1 MKEFKVRE
9 SEAGQSVWKYITKL
23 MPGASASLLRKS
35 LRKKNITLNDRKL
48 EGKEKIQAGDSIKI
62 WFSDETIDK
71 FMGKEEKVPERKA
84 DGDELS
90 GRIVY
95 EDHDVLLVNKPAGLL
110 TQGDASGEKSL
121 NDEILAYLKD
131 EVTPVFKPSVCN
143 RLDRNTS
150 GLVIAGKNIHALQA
164 MNEIIRKRDVRKI
177 YTALVYGEMKGK
189 GKLEGY
195 LKKDHEDNQ
204 VRLVKKS
211 EDAQHIEILYEA
223 EETYRKEGITFTR
236 VEIELLTGRSHQ
248 IRVQMAGKGH
258 PLLGDKKYGT
268 KESIEASRELGIK
281 RQVLHAGLLSFPA
294 FEEGFEGVSGKSFR
308 APLPEDME
316 KLIQK

>member
-1 MKEFKVRE
+1 M
-9 SEAGQSVWKYITKL
+9 
-23 MPGASASLLRKS
+23 
-35 LRKKNITLNDRKL
+35 
-48 EGKEKIQAGDSIKI
+48 
-62 WFSDETIDK
+62 
-71 FMGKEEKVPERKA
+71 
-84 DGDELS
+84 
-90 GRIVY
+90 
-95 EDHDVLLVNKPAGLL
+95 
-110 TQGDASGEKSL
+110 

-258 PLLGDKKYGT
+258 PLLGIRSTGQRRASKPQGNLASKGRCFMQDCYHFLPLKKAL
-268 KESIEASRELGIK
+268 KAFQEILPRAASRRYGKTHSEINTWSVHTKDPVMPGGM
-281 RQVLHAGLLSFPA
+281 QGLSFILHQQMTFFWSP
-294 FEEGFEGVSGKSFR
+294 FR
-308 APLPEDME
+308 
-316 KLIQK
+316 